1 MSSLTH
7 YEIALLIA
15 LASILVLVGKLYL
28 MTRKRKES

>member
-1 MSSLTH
+1 MSSFTH

-15 LASILVLVGKLYL
+15 LFSILVLVGKLYL

>member
-1 MSSLTH
+1 MNSLSH
-7 YEIALLIA
+7 DEIALLIA